1 MNEKVKDILE
11 WILCIVIALVLALLI
26 RYYIGTPTIVKQV
39 SMKPTLLQDD
49 RLILNRWGRTTKKL
63 PERGDIIT
71 FEAPNKCK
79 MVKGQTRFNK
89 SIAKYENEPTN
100 VWGRLCS

>member
-63 PERGDIIT
+63 PH
-71 FEAPNKCK
+71 FVP
-79 MVKGQTRFNK
+79 
-89 SIAKYENEPTN
+89 
-100 VWGRLCS
+100 LC